1 MTKIHPEAQTIK
13 IKFAHLGRNHL
24 YCIEFK
30 KLEK

>member
-13 IKFAHLGRNHL
+13 NLGKNHL